1 MESLVHRASQG
12 EMVDLNNNRFRTS
25 IGWVLLRFYLT
36 KSFLC
41 LQSELGFK
49 LYPLQ
54 VVRKILSC
62 SCWGGLFRYICTNIC
77 ISTTH
82 PHTNYSGGGSD
93 KERVWIA
100 LKVLLP
106 RELSQ
111 KLIMDNKLSTPHP
124 QPRIIPSILSVSF
137 PMLSST
143 SQVPCPLNFSR
154 LSQQC
159 YWHFTNY
166 WHVFDV
172 LSFDFGTI

>member
-25 IGWVLLRFYLT
+25 IRWVLLRFYLT

-49 LYPLQ
+49 FYPLQ

-62 SCWGGLFRYICTNIC
+62 SVSTYVSQQATHTRISNI
-77 ISTTH
+77 S
-82 PHTNYSGGGSD
+82 NYSGGGSD

-100 LKVLLP
+100 LKFLLP

-111 KLIMDNKLSTPHP
+111 KLIMHNKLCTPHP
-124 QPRIIPSILSVSF
+124 QPRIIPSILCVSF

-159 YWHFTNY
+159 YWHFANY